1 MTTTRKSILV
11 VQSREILCLGLQSY
25 LQICGLRPTF
35 CEWASSITAARRLTK
50 EKPPDVLIIDPFME
64 QQNGM
69 LLIQELHAR
78 QTAPLIIA
86 YASRFRLEE
95 IESLF
100 KIGVAAIV
108 SHDTDDK
115 SLLKVLLD
123 TIGGARRVVATNLES
138 SFDKLNA
145 VWRVSPALVDKLS
158 KQQREVF
165 RMLGEAEPVKEIARK
180 LKISP
185 RSIETY
191 EARLKDVLHLPN
203 NAALRRVA
211 ILHHA
216 WEEASSGFVAQANNL
231 R

>member
-1 MTTTRKSILV
+1 
-11 VQSREILCLGLQSY
+11 
-25 LQICGLRPTF
+25 
-35 CEWASSITAARRLTK
+35 
-50 EKPPDVLIIDPFME
+50 
-64 QQNGM
+64 M